1 VRSRWTFG
9 VAAALALQALAVGYV
24 SGVEHVPAA
33 PDLAAFSTTIGDWT
47 KVREDVL
54 AEGVVKTLGADARIT
69 STYQDKRTG
78 LYADLLVAWFQS
90 QRGGASQP
98 HSPKVCLPATGW
110 VPQESGDL
118 TLGFPQGDITVNR
131 FVLAGSNQ
139 RAVVTYWY
147 QTPRRV
153 VAGEWE
159 AKFWLAADALR
170 DRRSDTALIRI
181 FVWEGKGG
189 DSEATE
195 AAVRFTKTLYP
206 LLRDHLPR

>member
-1 VRSRWTFG
+1 VG
-9 VAAALALQALAVGYV
+9 AGLVIQALAVGFV
-24 SGVEHVPAA
+24 SGGERVPAA
-33 PDLAAFSTTIGDWT
+33 PDLAAFSNTIGDWN

-54 AEGVVKTLGADARIT
+54 AEGVVKNLGADARIT
-69 STYQDKRTG
+69 STYLDRRTG

-90 QRGGASQP
+90 QRGGSVQP

-110 VPQESGDL
+110 VPQESAEI
-118 TLGFPQGDITVNR
+118 TLNFPERDIAVNR
-131 FVLAGSNQ
+131 FVLAGNNQ

-170 DRRSDTALIRI
+170 DHRSDTALVRI
-181 FVWEGKGG
+181 FVWNGKGG
-189 DSEATE
+189 DPEATE
-195 AAVRFTKTLYP
+195 AAVRFSKTLYP